1 MRMQVN
7 ATDCF
12 FDYETLDGG
21 KQMPIMKMNIGIKF
35 SVIDLMHALEG
46 FQKQHQ
52 ALEQQQSSAQLQLQQ
67 PPVYTDP
74 PPPPPI
80 PLGGFDASTIPPLE
94 AADRQAA
101 MVEAIPEAVLW
112 ETSIAKLQKTHKE
125 YVERTRST
133 WTDTDDKFAKTSDG
147 HALFGSWTPQEIQQP
162 PKKRVIA
169 GAQPT
174 IRAPC
179 IRQVRAPEG
188 KAPEGNADEVE
199 ILQKQQNTFVLMH
212 HCILHQAS
220 LMLDEESSVTPPP
233 ANDGPL
239 AAVSAFG
246 TRTAEE
252 TASVVATDSSLIGE
266 PLLPAQVAMGHRV
279 SHHSDIEADNDSNV
293 VLHIESETLAFSSGG
308 TGALEDVTS
317 PDRKKY
323 PECGPQ

>member
-1 MRMQVN
+1 M
-7 ATDCF
+7 ATKASD
-12 FDYETLDGG
+12 
-21 KQMPIMKMNIGIKF
+21 
-35 SVIDLMHALEG
+35 V
-46 FQKQHQ
+46 
-52 ALEQQQSSAQLQLQQ
+52 QLAREAARR
-67 PPVYTDP
+67 
-74 PPPPPI
+74 
-80 PLGGFDASTIPPLE
+80 FESE

-199 ILQKQQNTFVLMH
+199 ILQKQQNTFV
-212 HCILHQAS
+212 
-220 LMLDEESSVTPPP
+220 MLDEESSVTPPP